1 MAWADLTPTEQ
12 EEVRTF
18 LRNYR
23 AAMADTVRGLRI
35 QSLLAQSYADSIAS
49 LWEEIGSNETI
60 EDGSGLAG
68 ADLSMTKAEFQP
80 MFIWTT
86 NLLAAVYAIAGG
98 QNATAWVTRATV
110 DAYGVRLAGP
120 TNIG

>member
-1 MAWADLTPTEQ
+1 MAWADLTPIEQ
-12 EEVRTF
+12 EEVKIF

-23 AAMADTVRGLRI
+23 AAMGDTVRGLRM
-35 QSLLAQSYADSIAS
+35 QSLLAQSYADSVSS
-49 LWEEIGSNETI
+49 LWAQIDNGELI

-80 MFIWTT
+80 MFIWT
-86 NLLAAVYAIAGG
+86 NALLNAVYDIAGG
-98 QNATAWVTRATV
+98 AAGTVWEDRETV
-110 DAYGVRLAGP
+110 DGYGVMLAGP

>member
-1 MAWADLTPTEQ
+1 MAWTDLTPTEQ
-12 EEVRTF
+12 EEVKTF

-23 AAMADTVRGLRI
+23 AALGDTVRGLRM
-35 QSLLAQSYADSIAS
+35 QSLLARAYTDSVAE
-49 LWEEIGSNETI
+49 LWAQIDNGETI

-80 MFIWTT
+80 MFVWT
-86 NLLAAVYAIAGG
+86 NALLNAVYDIQGG
-98 QNATAWVTRATV
+98 AVATV
-110 DAYGVRLAGP
+110 WEDRETVDGYGVKLAGP